1 VLGGISATAR
11 RRARWSSRVYSK
23 SNVILEKDLFEIYMI
38 KQLVA
43 VVGLDAGRLGLTWQR
58 AAGRYEIVFDEHE

>member
-1 VLGGISATAR
+1 MPGRHLGYGEKAGA
-11 RRARWSSRVYSK
+11 WSSRVYSK

-58 AAGRYEIVFDEHE
+58 AAGR